1 MSASLGGCTA
11 VIGPARSEFFGSI
24 FGTASG
30 CDSITAA
37 RSSLSARAT
46 GLPGAP
52 LGISVPPEQPSVPG
66 DSLTCCPPYG
76 VLQQRPH
83 ARWLPHGGHAMGHTA
98 QAGRAAFG
106 AGPVPDFG
114 EAQRPWSRILRW
126 KGAAF
131 GPWAWCACPR
141 SQRPL
146 NRHPAARG
154 NRALGSAGQ
163 VDGATISPTGLSV
176 REPIVSSQIRP
187 QTTRSPTDATH
198 TPTPIH

>member
-1 MSASLGGCTA
+1 MYRRHRPGPFRVLRIDLRHSVRLRLYHSRAFIAVSESDRITGGSPGYLSSAGA
-11 VIGPARSEFFGSI
+11 AP
-24 FGTASG
+24 GT
-30 CDSITAA
+30 
-37 RSSLSARAT
+37 RRL
-46 GLPGAP
+46 
-52 LGISVPPEQPSVPG
+52 V
-66 DSLTCCPPYG
+66 TCCPPYG

-114 EAQRPWSRILRW
+114 EAQRPWPRILRW

-131 GPWAWCACPR
+131 GPRAWCACPGG
-141 SQRPL
+141 QHPL

-163 VDGATISPTGLSV
+163 VDGAKISPTGLSV
-176 REPIVSSQIRP
+176 REPIVRSQIRP